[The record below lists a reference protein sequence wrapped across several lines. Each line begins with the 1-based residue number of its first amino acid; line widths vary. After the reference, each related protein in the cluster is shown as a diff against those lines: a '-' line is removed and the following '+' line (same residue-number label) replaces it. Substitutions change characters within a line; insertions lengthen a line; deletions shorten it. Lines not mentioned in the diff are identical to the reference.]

1 MRHESCK
8 LNGNSNIAKNK
19 CEEYYTM
26 RIALGISYH
35 GSAYHG
41 WQSQTGL
48 ACIQTYL
55 EQAIS
60 QVANHPIALSCAG
73 RTDKGVHALGQ
84 VVNFDSTAQRSQRAW
99 LLGCNSYLPA
109 DIRINWVQEVDSSFH
124 ARFSA
129 FARRYYYI
137 IYNHH
142 LKNALWNQYT
152 SHCYYPLNENAM
164 QSAAQHLIGE
174 HDFSSF
180 RAASCQAKSACREM
194 QHIKIRRQGCY
205 VIIDIQANAF
215 LHHMVR
221 NISAVLMAIGTGKK
235 PIDWAKEVLLAQD
248 RKSADVTATA
258 NGLYLTQ
265 VFYPENFALPP
276 AENDFF
282 RIPFI
287 LGDLESKN

>member
-1 MRHESCK
+1 
-8 LNGNSNIAKNK
+8 
-19 CEEYYTM
+19 M

-41 WQSQTGL
+41 WQSQSGL

-60 QVANHPIALSCAG
+60 QVADHPIALSCAG
-73 RTDKGVHALGQ
+73 RTDKGVHAIAQ
-84 VVNFDSTAQRSQRAW
+84 VVHFDTTAQRSQHAW
-99 LLGCNSYLPA
+99 LLGTNSYLPA
-109 DIRINWVQEVDSSFH
+109 DIRVNWAQVVENNFH

-129 FARRYYYI
+129 LARRYHYI
-137 IYNHH
+137 IYNHP
-142 LKNALWNQYT
+142 LKHALWNQYS
-152 SHCYYPLNENAM
+152 SHCYSPLNENAM
-164 QSAAQHLIGE
+164 QSAAQYLIGE

-180 RAASCQAKSACREM
+180 RAASCQARSACREV
-194 QHIKIRRQGCY
+194 QHINVKRQGCY

-221 NISAVLMAIGTGKK
+221 NISAVLMTIGAGRKSS
-235 PIDWAKEVLLAQD
+235 DWAKEVLLAQD
-248 RKSADVTATA
+248 RSAADVTATA

-265 VFYPENFALPP
+265 VFYPENFAFPP

-282 RIPFI
+282 KIPSI
-287 LGDLESKN
+287 LQEIKK

>member
-1 MRHESCK
+1 
-8 LNGNSNIAKNK
+8 
-19 CEEYYTM
+19 M

-60 QVANHPIALSCAG
+60 QVADHAILLSCAG
-73 RTDKGVHALGQ
+73 RTDKGVHASGQ
-84 VVNFDSTAQRSQRAW
+84 VVHFDTTAQRSQQAW

-109 DIRINWVQEVDSSFH
+109 DIRINWVQEVDSRFH

-129 FARRYYYI
+129 LARRYHYI
-137 IYNHH
+137 IYNHR

-152 SHCYYPLNENAM
+152 SHCYYPLNENTM
-164 QSAAQHLIGE
+164 QSAALHLVGE

-180 RAASCQAKSACREM
+180 RAASCQARSACREI
-194 QHIKIRRQGCY
+194 QHIRIKRQGCY

-221 NISAVLMAIGTGKK
+221 NISAVLMTIGAGRK
-235 PIDWAKEVLLAQD
+235 PSDWAKQVLLARD
-248 RKSADVTATA
+248 RKAADETATA

-265 VFYPENFALPP
+265 VFYPEHFALSST
-276 AENDFF
+276 ESDFF
-282 RIPFI
+282 KIPSV
-287 LGDLESKN
+287 LEEVKSTY